1 MASPAALDYL
11 PMMVVTE
18 DNWGAARAAQLIPD
32 HIDSFKSFQDWLKN
46 LIKIEETTDNGDD

>member
-32 HIDSFKSFQDWLKN
+32 HIGSYKSFRDWLKN
-46 LIKIEETTDNGDD
+46 LIRLEREVTP